1 MIPIQ
6 NKDMKWL
13 SWKLGMAQ
21 EGSVKASTRVMIQNI
36 KVERDRAQKGL
47 TRLGPP
53 RDCTSK
59 QYQFLNV
66 VASQYEKLVDSA
78 LMGTHNPHKP
88 GTPHEEGL
96 QLGRRVTALKESF
109 IDDMQQ
115 KGYWYKFLDLAEE
128 LEKVRKDR
136 GLFSKLDSPVN
147 EGDNRSLRSSIGPQ
161 RLIFGFQEVI
171 VSFPYFRA
179 TLFLSLNGFVKHTR
193 TLLERICLALYT
205 PVYCNTSFEIRPT
218 NGRTLR

>member
-1 MIPIQ
+1 MVPIQ

-96 QLGRRVTALKESF
+96 QLGRRITALKESF

-115 KGYWYKFLDLAEE
+115 KGHWYKFLDLADE
-128 LEKVRKDR
+128 LEKVKKGTR
-136 GLFSKLDSPVN
+136 FSSQRNSAVN
-147 EGDNRSLRSSIGPQ
+147 EGDNRSLRSSMRAG

-171 VSFPYFRA
+171 VPFPHHKA
-179 TLFLSLNGFVKHTR
+179 TLFLSLNGFVKHTK
-193 TLLERICLALYT
+193 TL
-205 PVYCNTSFEIRPT
+205 S
-218 NGRTLR
+218 G